1 MIFDNIV
8 NNKVTEFTAR
18 RGDELCRVTYEYD
31 IESLE
36 EVIKAF
42 KTILEFLGHNPED
55 LKEYYRE
62 EILEEFND

>member
-1 MIFDNIV
+1 M
-8 NNKVTEFTAR
+8 TEFIAR

-31 IESLE
+31 IESIE

-42 KTILEFLGHNPED
+42 KTMLEFLGYNPED

>member
-8 NNKVTEFTAR
+8 NNKVTEFIAR
-18 RGDELCRVTYEYD
+18 RGDELCRVTYEYN
-31 IESLE
+31 IESIE

-42 KTILEFLGHNPED
+42 KTILEFLGYNPED

>member
-8 NNKVTEFTAR
+8 NNKVTEFIAR

-31 IESLE
+31 IESIE
-36 EVIKAF
+36 EIIKAF
-42 KTILEFLGHNPED
+42 KTILEFLGYNTED